1 MYTIKCI
8 NLIELLVLIAELHVG
23 VLYSQ
28 SSITTVYVNEGS
40 DLPEPILC
48 GVSPTTSG
56 YNEALKLNWRKDNLT
71 SILILTDQSNV
82 ISQSLNDQQEL
93 HVKNVSVNEEGW
105 YVCEYIIPLINE
117 KEMKSVQILVNG
129 A

>member
-1 MYTIKCI
+1 M
-8 NLIELLVLIAELHVG
+8 LIAELHVG
-23 VLYSQ
+23 VLYNQ

-56 YNEALKLNWRKDNLT
+56 YNEALKLNWRRDNLT
-71 SILILTDQSNV
+71 SLPILTDQSNGV
-82 ISQSLNDQQEL
+82 SQSLNGQQEL
-93 HVKNVSVNEEGW
+93 YVKNVSVNEEGW